1 MTIPTIAPAD
11 MDDWEEGGE
20 VEASL
25 LEFSLAAAKASSRPA
40 ASERRGKG
48 RGGEQKC
55 ESLGRR
61 VVRRRARKSE
71 QGGWDGG
78 IE

>member
-25 LEFSLAAAKASSRPA
+25 LELSLAAAKASSRPA
-40 ASERRGKG
+40 ASDRRR
-48 RGGEQKC
+48 RGGE
-55 ESLGRR
+55 GGN
-61 VVRRRARKSE
+61 KSVNP
-71 QGGWDGG
+71 
-78 IE
+78 